1 MQKYILSIDQSTTAT
16 KAVLFD
22 NEGSMIAQ
30 KNIDHKQ
37 YFPNPG
43 WVEHDAEEIYRK
55 TKQAIRKVI
64 EKSGISGGKIAA
76 LAITNQRETTVVW
89 DRKTGIPV
97 FHAIVWQ
104 DRRTADFCT
113 GLKAAGS
120 EKIITKKTGL
130 LIDAYFSASKI
141 RWILDHVEG
150 VKERALKG
158 ELAFGTTDTWVIW
171 NLTNGNLHITD
182 VSNASRTMLFNI
194 HTLKWDEE
202 LLKIF
207 DIPASL
213 LPEVVASSH
222 VNGMVTDIEEINGVP
237 IAGIAGDQQAALF
250 GQMCTSEGMAK
261 CTYGTGC
268 FLVMNT
274 GSKAIVSNYKLL
286 TTIGWQIGNEVTYA
300 LEGSVF
306 MGGAVIQWLRDGLE
320 FFDEAPDSEALANQV
335 EDSGG
340 VVFVPSLTGLGA
352 PHWDPYAR
360 GSIFGITRGTTKAH
374 VTRAALESI
383 CFQVNEVIE
392 TMKKDSGE
400 SIAGLRVD
408 GGAAANNLMLQFQ
421 ADISEIDLV
430 RSTNVETTALGVA
443 YLAGL
448 AVGMWKIEEL
458 QEKWHVDKVF
468 QPSINKE
475 ETEKLKAL
483 WSKAVE
489 RTKHWID
496 LDTQSIN

>member
-1 MQKYILSIDQSTTAT
+1 MKKCILSIDQSTTAT

-22 NEGSMIAQ
+22 QEGLLIAQ
-30 KNIDHKQ
+30 NNIDHKQ

-43 WVEHDAEEIYRK
+43 WVEHNPEEIYRN
-55 TKQAIRKVI
+55 TRQAIINVI
-64 EKSGISGGKIAA
+64 KKSALSKEEIVA
-76 LAITNQRETTVVW
+76 LAITNQRETTVIW
-89 DRKTGIPV
+89 DRKTGKPI
-97 FHAIVWQ
+97 FNAIVWQ
-104 DRRTADFCT
+104 DRRTADYCLN
-113 GLKAAGS
+113 LKKAGN
-120 EKIITKKTGL
+120 EKLITEKTGL
-130 LIDAYFSASKI
+130 LIDAYFSATKI
-141 RWILDHVEG
+141 RWILDNVEG

-171 NLTNGNLHITD
+171 NLTNGGLHITD
-182 VSNASRTMLFNI
+182 VSNASRTLLFNI
-194 HTLKWDEE
+194 HTLKWDDE
-202 LLKIF
+202 LLQIF
-207 DIPASL
+207 GIPISL
-213 LPEVVASSH
+213 LPDVVASSH
-222 VNGMVTDIEEINGVP
+222 INGAVTDIDLIHGVP

-250 GQMCTSEGMAK
+250 GQMCTGEGMAK

-274 GSKAIVSNYKLL
+274 GSKAIISNNRLL
-286 TTIGWQIGNEVTYA
+286 TTIGWQIGNNVTYA
-300 LEGSVF
+300 IEGSVF
-306 MGGAVIQWLRDGLE
+306 MGGAVIQWLRDGLD
-320 FFDEAPDSEALANQV
+320 FFKDAAESETLAETV

-360 GSIFGITRGTTKAH
+360 GSIFGLTRGTTKAH
-374 VTRAALESI
+374 LTRAALESI
-383 CFQVNEVIE
+383 SFQVNDVIE

-400 SIAGLRVD
+400 SIPQLRVD

-421 ADISEIDLV
+421 SDISGIELV

-448 AVGMWKIEEL
+448 AVGLWNIEEL
-458 QEKWHVDKVF
+458 QEKWHMDRVF
-468 QPSINKE
+468 KPSVRKE
-475 ETEKLKAL
+475 DSEKLIAQ

-496 LDTQSIN
+496 

>member
-1 MQKYILSIDQSTTAT
+1 MKKYVLSIDQSTTAT

-22 NEGSMIAQ
+22 QEGNLTSQ
-30 KNIDHKQ
+30 KNIEHKQ
-37 YFPNPG
+37 YFPKPG
-43 WVEHDAEEIYRK
+43 WVEHDPEEIYRK
-55 TKQAIRKVI
+55 TKQAIQNLI
-64 EKSGISGGKIAA
+64 DKSGVSKNEIVA

-89 DRKTGIPV
+89 DRKTGKPV
-97 FHAIVWQ
+97 FNAIVWQ
-104 DRRTADFCT
+104 DRRTADYCLE
-113 GLKAAGS
+113 LKEAGN
-120 EKIITKKTGL
+120 EKIITEKTGL
-130 LIDAYFSASKI
+130 LIDAYFSATKI
-141 RWILDHVEG
+141 RWILDNVKG
-150 VKERALKG
+150 IKERALKG
-158 ELAFGTTDTWVIW
+158 ELAFGTMDTWVIW
-171 NLTNGNLHITD
+171 NLTKGALHITD
-182 VSNASRTMLFNI
+182 VSNASRTLLFNI

-202 LLKIF
+202 LLQIF
-207 DIPASL
+207 GIPASL
-213 LPEVVASSH
+213 LPKIVASSH
-222 VNGMVTDIEEINGVP
+222 INGEVTDIEQINGVP

-250 GQMCTSEGMAK
+250 GQMCIGEGMAK

-274 GSKAIVSNYKLL
+274 GSKAIVSKNKLL
-286 TTIGWQIGNEVTYA
+286 TTIAWQIGNNVTYA

-320 FFDEAPDSEALANQV
+320 FFKDAAESEVLAKQV

-400 SIAGLRVD
+400 SIPELRID

-421 ADISEIDLV
+421 SDISEIDLV

-448 AVGMWKIEEL
+448 AVGLWKIEEL
-458 QEKWHVDKVF
+458 QEKWQVDQVF
-468 QPSINKE
+468 DPSINTE
-475 ETEKLKAL
+475 ETEKLKAR

-496 LDTQSIN
+496 

>member
-1 MQKYILSIDQSTTAT
+1 MKKYVLSIDQSTTAT

-22 NEGSMIAQ
+22 NEGSLVTQ
-30 KNIDHKQ
+30 KNIEHKQ

-43 WVEHDAEEIYRK
+43 WVEHDPEEIYRK

-64 EKSGISGGKIAA
+64 ERSGVSGGEITA
-76 LAITNQRETTVVW
+76 LAVTNQRETTVVW
-89 DRKTGIPV
+89 DRITGKPV
-97 FHAIVWQ
+97 FNAIVWQ
-104 DRRTADFCT
+104 DRRTADYCS
-113 GLKAAGS
+113 GLKEAGS
-120 EKIITKKTGL
+120 EKIITEKTGL

-150 VKERALKG
+150 VKERALRG

-171 NLTNGNLHITD
+171 NLTNGKLHITD
-182 VSNASRTMLFNI
+182 VSNASRTLLFNI

-202 LLKIF
+202 LLQIF

-213 LPEVVASSH
+213 LPNVVASSF
-222 VNGMVTDIEEINGVP
+222 VNGEVTDIEEINGVP

-250 GQMCTSEGMAK
+250 GQMCTNQGMAK

-274 GSKAIVSNYKLL
+274 GSKAIVSNNKLL

-306 MGGAVIQWLRDGLE
+306 MGGAVIQWLRDGLQ
-320 FFDEAPDSEALANQV
+320 FFTDAPESEALAAQV
-335 EDSGG
+335 DDSGG

-374 VTRAALESI
+374 LTRAALESI
-383 CFQVNEVIE
+383 CFQVNDVIE

-400 SIAGLRVD
+400 AIGELRVD
-408 GGAAANNLMLQFQ
+408 GGASANNLMLQFQ
-421 ADISEIDLV
+421 ADISEINLV
-430 RSTNVETTALGVA
+430 RSTHVETTALGAA

-448 AVGMWKIEEL
+448 AVGLWRLEEL
-458 QEKWHVDKVF
+458 QKKWKVDQVF
-468 QPSINKE
+468 KASGKKE
-475 ETEKLKAL
+475 EIEMLKSR
-483 WSKAVE
+483 WYKAVE
-489 RTKHWID
+489 RTKNWID
-496 LDTQSIN
+496 

>member
-1 MQKYILSIDQSTTAT
+1 MKKYILSIDQSTTAT

-22 NEGSMIAQ
+22 HEGSVVTH

-37 YFPNPG
+37 FFPKPG

-64 EKSGISGGKIAA
+64 EKSEVSGGDIAA
-76 LAITNQRETTVVW
+76 LAITNQRETTVIW
-89 DRKTGIPV
+89 DRKTGKPV
-97 FHAIVWQ
+97 FNAIVWQ
-104 DRRTADFCT
+104 DRRTAEYCSM
-113 GLKAAGS
+113 LKEAGS
-120 EKIITKKTGL
+120 EQLITERTGL

-150 VKERALKG
+150 VKERALRG

-171 NLTNGNLHITD
+171 NLTRGNLHITD

-194 HTLKWDEE
+194 HTLQWDEE
-202 LLKIF
+202 LLKVF

-213 LPEVVASSH
+213 LPTVVPSSH
-222 VNGMVTDIEEINGVP
+222 INGVVTDIEELDGVP

-250 GQMCTSEGMAK
+250 GQMCTTDGMAK

-274 GSKAIVSNYKLL
+274 GTKAIVSENKLL
-286 TTIGWQIGNEVTYA
+286 TTIAWQIGDEVTYA

-320 FFDEAPDSEALANQV
+320 FFSEAPESEALAAQV

-374 VTRAALESI
+374 LTRAALESV
-383 CFQVNEVIE
+383 CFQVNDVIE
-392 TMKKDSGE
+392 TMKRDSGE
-400 SIAGLRVD
+400 AIAELRVD

-421 ADISEIDLV
+421 SDISEINLV

-448 AVGMWKIEEL
+448 AVGLWKIGEL
-458 QEKWHVDKVF
+458 QEKWKIDRVF
-468 QPSINKE
+468 NASGDQEAIK
-475 ETEKLKAL
+475 KLKSR
-483 WSKAVE
+483 WYKAVE
-489 RTKHWID
+489 RTKNWID
-496 LDTQSIN
+496 

>member
-22 NEGSMIAQ
+22 NEGRLVSQ

-37 YFPNPG
+37 YFPNAG
-43 WVEHDAEEIYRK
+43 WVEHDPEEIYRK

-64 EKSGISGGKIAA
+64 ERSGISGAEIAA

-89 DRKTGIPV
+89 DRKTGKPV
-97 FHAIVWQ
+97 FNAIVWQ
-104 DRRTADFCT
+104 DRRTADYCS
-113 GLKAAGS
+113 GLKSAGS
-120 EKIITKKTGL
+120 EKIITEKTGL
-130 LIDAYFSASKI
+130 LIDAYFSATKI
-141 RWILDHVEG
+141 KWILDHVEG
-150 VKERALKG
+150 VKERAIKG

-171 NLTNGNLHITD
+171 NLTKGKLHITD

-194 HTLKWDEE
+194 HTLKWDQE
-202 LLKIF
+202 LLNIF

-213 LPEVVASSH
+213 LPVVVASSNI
-222 VNGMVTDIEEINGVP
+222 NGEVTDIEEINGVP

-274 GSKAIVSNYKLL
+274 GSKAIVSKNKLL

-320 FFDEAPDSEALANQV
+320 FFNNAAESETLAGQV

-400 SIAGLRVD
+400 SIAELRVD
-408 GGAAANNLMLQFQ
+408 GGAASNNLMLQFQ
-421 ADISEIDLV
+421 SDISEIDLL

-443 YLAGL
+443 YMAGL
-448 AVGMWKIEEL
+448 AVGLWKIEEL
-458 QEKWHVDKVF
+458 QEKWHVEKIF
-468 QPSINKE
+468 KPSINKE
-475 ETEKLKAL
+475 ETERLKTRWL
-483 WSKAVE
+483 KAVE

-496 LDTQSIN
+496 

>member
-1 MQKYILSIDQSTTAT
+1 MKKYVLSVDQSTTAT

-22 NEGSMIAQ
+22 QEGNLTSQ
-30 KNIDHKQ
+30 KNIEHKQ
-37 YFPNPG
+37 YFPKPG
-43 WVEHDAEEIYRK
+43 WVEHDPEEIYRK
-55 TKQAIRKVI
+55 TKQAIQNVI
-64 EKSGISGGKIAA
+64 DKSGVSKNEIVA

-89 DRKTGIPV
+89 DRKTGKPV
-97 FHAIVWQ
+97 FNAIVWQ
-104 DRRTADFCT
+104 DRRTADYCLE
-113 GLKAAGS
+113 LKEAGN
-120 EKIITKKTGL
+120 EKIITEKTGL
-130 LIDAYFSASKI
+130 LIDAYFSATKI
-141 RWILDHVEG
+141 RWILDNVKG

-158 ELAFGTTDTWVIW
+158 ELAFGTMDTWVIW
-171 NLTNGNLHITD
+171 NLNKGALHITD
-182 VSNASRTMLFNI
+182 VSNASRTLLFNI

-202 LLKIF
+202 LLQIF
-207 DIPASL
+207 GIPASL
-213 LPEVVASSH
+213 LPKIVASSH
-222 VNGMVTDIEEINGVP
+222 INGEVTDIEQINGVP

-250 GQMCTSEGMAK
+250 GQMCIGEGMAK

-274 GSKAIVSNYKLL
+274 GSKAIVSKNKLL
-286 TTIGWQIGNEVTYA
+286 TTIAWQIGNNVTYA

-320 FFDEAPDSEALANQV
+320 FFKDAAESEVLAKQV

-400 SIAGLRVD
+400 SIPELRVD
-408 GGAAANNLMLQFQ
+408 GGAAVNNLMLQFQ
-421 ADISEIDLV
+421 SDISEIDLV

-448 AVGMWKIEEL
+448 AVGLWKIEEL
-458 QEKWHVDKVF
+458 QEKWQVDQVF
-468 QPSINKE
+468 NPSINKE
-475 ETEKLKAL
+475 ETEKLKAR

-496 LDTQSIN
+496 

>member
-1 MQKYILSIDQSTTAT
+1 MKKYVLSIDQSTTAT

-22 NEGSMIAQ
+22 QEGSLITQ

-37 YFPNPG
+37 FFPNPG
-43 WVEHDAEEIYRK
+43 WVEHDPEEIYRN
-55 TKQAIRKVI
+55 TKQAILKVMG
-64 EKSGISGGKIAA
+64 KSGVSDGEIAA

-89 DRKTGIPV
+89 DRETGKPV
-97 FHAIVWQ
+97 FNAIVWQ
-104 DRRTADFCT
+104 DRRTADYCSE
-113 GLKAAGS
+113 LKESGF
-120 EKIITKKTGL
+120 EKIITEKTGL
-130 LIDAYFSASKI
+130 LIDAYFSATKI
-141 RWILDHVEG
+141 RWILDHVDG

-171 NLTNGNLHITD
+171 NLTKGALHITD
-182 VSNASRTMLFNI
+182 VSNASRTLLFNI

-202 LLKIF
+202 LLQIF
-207 DIPASL
+207 GIPASL
-213 LPEVVASSH
+213 LPNVVASSH
-222 VNGMVTDIEEINGVP
+222 INGEVTDIDQLKGVP

-274 GSKAIVSNYKLL
+274 GPKAISSKNRLL
-286 TTIGWQIGNEVTYA
+286 TTIAWQIGNNVTYA

-320 FFDEAPDSEALANQV
+320 FFKDAAESEAMAQQV

-374 VTRAALESI
+374 LTRAALESI

-400 SIAGLRVD
+400 SIPELRVD

-421 ADISEIDLV
+421 SDISEIDLV

-448 AVGMWKIEEL
+448 AVGLWKIEEL
-458 QEKWHVDKVF
+458 QEKWKVDQVF
-468 QPSINKE
+468 KASINKE
-475 ETEKLKAL
+475 ETEKLKAR

-489 RTKHWID
+489 RTKNWID
-496 LDTQSIN
+496 

>member
-22 NEGSMIAQ
+22 NEGRLVSQ

-43 WVEHDAEEIYRK
+43 WVEHDPEEIYRK

-64 EKSGISGGKIAA
+64 ERSGISGAEIAA

-89 DRKTGIPV
+89 DRKTGKPV
-97 FHAIVWQ
+97 FNAIVWQ
-104 DRRTADFCT
+104 DRRTADYCS
-113 GLKAAGS
+113 GLKSAGS
-120 EKIITKKTGL
+120 EKIITEKTGL
-130 LIDAYFSASKI
+130 LIDAYFSATKI
-141 RWILDHVEG
+141 KWILDHVEG
-150 VKERALKG
+150 VKERAIKG

-171 NLTNGNLHITD
+171 NLTKGKLHITD

-194 HTLKWDEE
+194 HTLKWDQE
-202 LLKIF
+202 LLNIF

-213 LPEVVASSH
+213 LPVVVASSNI
-222 VNGMVTDIEEINGVP
+222 NGEVTDIEEINGVP

-274 GSKAIVSNYKLL
+274 GSKAIVSKNKLL

-320 FFDEAPDSEALANQV
+320 FFNNAAESETLAGQV

-400 SIAGLRVD
+400 SIAELRVD
-408 GGAAANNLMLQFQ
+408 GGAASNNLMLQFQ
-421 ADISEIDLV
+421 SDISEIDLL

-443 YLAGL
+443 YMAGL
-448 AVGMWKIEEL
+448 AVGLWKIEEL
-458 QEKWHVDKVF
+458 QEKWHVEKIF
-468 QPSINKE
+468 KPSINKE
-475 ETEKLKAL
+475 ETERLKTRWL
-483 WSKAVE
+483 KAVE

-496 LDTQSIN
+496 

>member
-1 MQKYILSIDQSTTAT
+1 MKKYVLSIDQSTTAT

-22 NEGSMIAQ
+22 NEGNLAGQ

-37 YFPNPG
+37 FFPNPG
-43 WVEHDAEEIYRK
+43 WVEHNPEEIYGN
-55 TKQAIRKVI
+55 TKQAIRKLI
-64 EKSGISGGKIAA
+64 EKIGVSKNEIVA

-89 DRKTGIPV
+89 DRKTGKSV
-97 FHAIVWQ
+97 FNAIVWQ
-104 DRRTADFCT
+104 DRRTADYCSK
-113 GLKAAGS
+113 LKEAGF
-120 EKIITKKTGL
+120 EKIITEKTGL
-130 LIDAYFSASKI
+130 LIDAYFSATKI
-141 RWILDHVEG
+141 RWILDNVDG

-171 NLTNGNLHITD
+171 NLTKGALHITD
-182 VSNASRTMLFNI
+182 VSNASRTLLFNI

-202 LLKIF
+202 LLQIF
-207 DIPASL
+207 GIPASL
-213 LPEVVASSH
+213 LPNVVASSNI
-222 VNGMVTDIEEINGVP
+222 NGEVTDIEQLKGVP

-250 GQMCTSEGMAK
+250 GQMCTGEGMAK

-274 GSKAIVSNYKLL
+274 GSKAIISKNKLL
-286 TTIGWQIGNEVTYA
+286 TTIGWQIGSNVTYA

-320 FFDEAPDSEALANQV
+320 FFKEVAESEVLAEQV

-374 VTRAALESI
+374 LTRAALESI

-400 SIAGLRVD
+400 YIPELRVD

-421 ADISEIDLV
+421 ADISEINLV
-430 RSTNVETTALGVA
+430 RSTNIETTALGVA

-448 AVGMWKIEEL
+448 AVGLWKIEEL
-458 QEKWHVDKVF
+458 QEKWQIDKVF
-468 QPSINKE
+468 KASINKV
-475 ETEKLKAL
+475 ETEKLKAR

-496 LDTQSIN
+496 